1 MISSDLRAE
10 FEACL
15 SRDANELPLTAKW
28 DEDYREQGESEL
40 WVLPRDQARVS
51 GNICPDSA
59 NQGHSSAPPR

>member
-1 MISSDLRAE
+1 MISDLRAA

-15 SRDANELPLTAKW
+15 SRGASELPLTAKW
-28 DEDYREQGESEL
+28 NKYYSNHGESGL

-51 GNICPDSA
+51 GNICPDPA